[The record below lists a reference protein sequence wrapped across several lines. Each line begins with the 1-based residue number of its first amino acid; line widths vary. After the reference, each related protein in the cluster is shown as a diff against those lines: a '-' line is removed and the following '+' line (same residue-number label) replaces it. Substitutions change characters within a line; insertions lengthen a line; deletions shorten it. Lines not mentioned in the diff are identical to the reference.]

1 MMTSLLNHCI
11 LTDVFLK
18 FQVRGT
24 CVIVTIMGI
33 CWLLGYFAER
43 ETGLYFDIYIWE
55 YAFFGANTLLGI
67 FVFLFYVLLRRDACA
82 AWRNLCCRR
91 CVSKRRRVAGK
102 SPPGSTTMKSEG
114 SDYHLVL
121 HRKSSR
127 GSHVEDDKMMER
139 DLLYRRSRDVRN
151 RDSMRGYVDGPRPP
165 RQYHALDTDSCPPS
179 PSFTTPRRL
188 QAHNHL
194 HQSASS
200 SASSSPHPNQ
210 FHHQVQH
217 HQQSMEM
224 TTRRMP
230 PTVEWV
236 SQQSRI

>member
-1 MMTSLLNHCI
+1 ML
-11 LTDVFLK
+11 
-18 FQVRGT
+18 QVRGT
-24 CVIVTIMGI
+24 CVIITVMGI

-55 YAFFGANTLLGI
+55 YAFFGTNTLLGI

-82 AWRNLCCRR
+82 AWRNLCCRH
-91 CVSKRRRVAGK
+91 CVSSKRRRVAGK
-102 SPPGSTTMKSEG
+102 SPPGSQTMKSEG

-127 GSHVEDDKMMER
+127 GNAAAEDDKMLER
-139 DLLYRRSRDVRN
+139 DLLYRRGRDVRN
-151 RDSMRGYVDGPRPP
+151 RDSIRGYVDGPRPP

-188 QAHNHL
+188 QAAAAAHNHL
-194 HQSASS
+194 SASS
-200 SASSSPHPNQ
+200 STSSSPHPNQ

-224 TTRRMP
+224 TPRRIP
-230 PTVEWV
+230 STVDWMA
-236 SQQSRI
+236 QQSRI